1 MAKIANSDSEDETM
15 DPTLEA
21 GAVDAA
27 MSITDLISTV
37 DGTRSEKILHKCSC
51 RDRKNE
57 SQETWVL
64 CYYLPNK

>member
-37 DGTRSEKILHKCSC
+37 DGTR
-51 RDRKNE
+51 
-57 SQETWVL
+57 
-64 CYYLPNK
+64 